1 MPKGGDAEAD
11 AEVAGVLGTAAVK
24 LTDNALTFGSKIVE
38 IAESLPASDQLVD
51 AAAAS
56 VESVVEAAYEGAA
69 VAAQGFEEARTAV
82 TDWPVATE
90 LLAAAREWMG
100 W

>member
-1 MPKGGDAEAD
+1 MPKGGDDDVD

-69 VAAQGFEEARTAV
+69 VAAQGLEAARTAV
-82 TDWPVATE
+82 ADWPVATE